1 MEWSVTFFLRL
12 PLINTHNCEVVHC
25 STLQEALQTPPPPPS
40 TQRLLLLS
48 FQVEK
53 STYIARLQAG
63 WLAGWLTYLLGPIMK
78 WSQKICNL
86 KLSSKIFGHCHL
98 DPNFPPVQRYFFQR
112 VLENTQFEFIQQNIW
127 TLPIISEFPPGSKD
141 AIENS
146 FRPFSIGLQRFF
158 KWSQKIRNLSLSSKI
173 FVHCCL
179 VANFHLVPEI
189 LSKIQ
194 FNSLNW
200 ATGFFSS
207 NCLGKYA
214 I

>member
-25 STLQEALQTPPPPPS
+25 STLQEALQTPPPPS

-173 FVHCCL
+173 FGHCQL
-179 VANFHLVPEI
+179 FPNFLLVPKM
-189 LSKIQ
+189 LSKIH
-194 FNSLNW
+194 SDPSPL
-200 ATGFFSS
+200 GYSVFS
-207 NCLGKYA
+207 NGLRKYA